1 MSRPRTVP
9 VHALAAGAMALL
21 IASLGSPAAAQDR
34 PSLSAL
40 PPEVNSLVMRLG
52 EPQISFMA
60 PLVARTPQAWK
71 PEQLQAFRERLAKAV
86 LAHPEVL
93 AVSAAR
99 GAAQF
104 GIREAQAAR
113 LPQVSS
119 QLDNGQKY
127 SSANS
132 LLGTPERDY
141 RTAGLSVTVRQLL
154 YDFGA
159 TPRNIEAMSAKERQA
174 FFRQMQVR
182 DEVAL
187 RAVQAYHDLV
197 RARTQLE
204 LARRN
209 EEARTSIVDLV
220 RQRSDIGGGTQ
231 SDVVRAQSR
240 LADATAT
247 TASAMQRLG
256 VARAAYRELFSTDA
270 DLPAD
275 APVFDIPL
283 DSGIASQQP
292 QIVEDTWKVRQAL
305 AGRAAVEAEMA
316 AVRGRS
322 LPSINLELSATR
334 RDLVGPAN
342 PGTDRSVM
350 LVAKQSLYAGGADS
364 ARIDAA
370 SQKLLQSSEEL
381 ESARR
386 ESARVLDQVLLE
398 AESQE
403 RLMESRA
410 NTARLAAESLKMV
423 REQYAYRRGT
433 LLDLLTAQES
443 LYAAG
448 RELIDSQLD
457 QAMSRYR
464 VLNAASR
471 LSQFVGTEGRAPTP

>member
-1 MSRPRTVP
+1 MAGTQRIVFMRPV
-9 VHALAAGAMALL
+9 AAGALALL
-21 IASLGSPAAAQDR
+21 LSVGALAQER
-34 PSLSAL
+34 EPLSAL

-52 EPQISFMA
+52 EAQIGFMA
-60 PLVARTPQAWK
+60 PLVTRTPQSWR

-86 LAHPEVL
+86 LVHPDVL

-119 QLDNGQKY
+119 QIDNGHKHN
-127 SSANS
+127 SSNGY
-132 LLGTPERDY
+132 LGTPERDY
-141 RTAGLSVTVRQLL
+141 RTAGLTLTVRQLL

-159 TPRNIEAMSAKERQA
+159 TPRNIDAMSSKERQA
-174 FFRQMQVR
+174 FFRMMQVR
-182 DEVAL
+182 DDVTL
-187 RAVQAYHDLV
+187 RAVQAYHELV

-240 LADATAT
+240 LADATSN

-256 VARAAYRELFSTDA
+256 VARALYRELFSVEA
-270 DLPAD
+270 DMPAD

-283 DSGIASQQP
+283 DPGIGSQLP
-292 QIVEDTWKVRQAL
+292 QIVDETWKVRQAS
-305 AGRAAVEAEMA
+305 AGRAAAEAEMA
-316 AVRGRS
+316 AVRGRA

-334 RDLVGPAN
+334 RDLLGPAS
-342 PGTDRSVM
+342 PGNDRSIM
-350 LVAKQSLYAGGADS
+350 LVARQTLYAGGADS

-370 SQKLLQSSEEL
+370 NQKLLQSSEEL

-386 ESARVLDQVLLE
+386 EAARVMDQVLLE

-403 RLMESRA
+403 RLLESRA

-433 LLDLLTAQES
+433 LLDLLTAQET

-448 RELIDSQLD
+448 RDLIDSQLD
-457 QAMSRYR
+457 LAMSRYR
-464 VLNAASR
+464 VLNGAAR
-471 LSQFVGTEGRAPTP
+471 LSQFVGTYGSAPSP

>member
-1 MSRPRTVP
+1 
-9 VHALAAGAMALL
+9 
-21 IASLGSPAAAQDR
+21 
-34 PSLSAL
+34 
-40 PPEVNSLVMRLG
+40 
-52 EPQISFMA
+52 
-60 PLVARTPQAWK
+60 
-71 PEQLQAFRERLAKAV
+71 
-86 LAHPEVL
+86 
-93 AVSAAR
+93 
-99 GAAQF
+99 
-104 GIREAQAAR
+104 
-113 LPQVSS
+113 
-119 QLDNGQKY
+119 
-127 SSANS
+127 
-132 LLGTPERDY
+132 
-141 RTAGLSVTVRQLL
+141 
-154 YDFGA
+154 
-159 TPRNIEAMSAKERQA
+159 
-174 FFRQMQVR
+174 MQVR

-256 VARAAYRELFSTDA
+256 VARAAYRELFSTDS

>member
-1 MSRPRTVP
+1 
-9 VHALAAGAMALL
+9 
-21 IASLGSPAAAQDR
+21 
-34 PSLSAL
+34 
-40 PPEVNSLVMRLG
+40 
-52 EPQISFMA
+52 
-60 PLVARTPQAWK
+60 
-71 PEQLQAFRERLAKAV
+71 
-86 LAHPEVL
+86 
-93 AVSAAR
+93 
-99 GAAQF
+99 
-104 GIREAQAAR
+104 
-113 LPQVSS
+113 
-119 QLDNGQKY
+119 
-127 SSANS
+127 
-132 LLGTPERDY
+132 
-141 RTAGLSVTVRQLL
+141 
-154 YDFGA
+154 
-159 TPRNIEAMSAKERQA
+159 
-174 FFRQMQVR
+174 
-182 DEVAL
+182 
-187 RAVQAYHDLV
+187 
-197 RARTQLE
+197 
-204 LARRN
+204 
-209 EEARTSIVDLV
+209 
-220 RQRSDIGGGTQ
+220 
-231 SDVVRAQSR
+231 
-240 LADATAT
+240 
-247 TASAMQRLG
+247 
-256 VARAAYRELFSTDA
+256 
-270 DLPAD
+270 
-275 APVFDIPL
+275 
-283 DSGIASQQP
+283 
-292 QIVEDTWKVRQAL
+292 
-305 AGRAAVEAEMA
+305 MA